1 MSEVTILLIVLIAIL
16 GISGLFLWRWIKHY
30 SPPLAYDELQNDA
43 VAGHQTDPKPS
54 PVVLGLPLQRD
65 TPWLLSSY
73 GKVGSIF
80 FGAALIIYLLTRFIG
95 LTRFPITFFADEAAQ
110 TVLAAEL
117 VQNGFSHEG
126 IFLPTYFLN
135 VDKYSLSLTVY
146 GQVVPYLI
154 FGKSILALRG
164 ISVLIGMIGV
174 VAVCLALKHIF
185 RTPYWWSGA
194 LLLAI
199 SPAWFMHSR
208 TAFEAP
214 VATALYAA
222 FLLSYLFYLYCSPK
236 YFLLSILTGALT
248 FYSYNPARVIMLVT
262 IVLLGLSDFRFH
274 WENRRH
280 ILGYWWLILLCV
292 LPYIRFQIIY
302 PFAGVDQLFL
312 LNSYWIKN
320 IPLHE
325 KILQIGNQLLVG
337 LSPTYWFFP
346 NQIDLIRHVMKGYG
360 HLLWA
365 TLPFAL
371 IGIYMSFKQ
380 IRISAYRV
388 LLITLVGALL
398 GAAIVEISITRALPF
413 IIPVTLLTA
422 IGLSATIERF
432 VRSYRAHIA
441 FSLSLW
447 IVLSGLSLLIMNDAL
462 TNGALWFRDYGLNGM
477 QYGSPQIFEEI
488 RDVQEKSPDK
498 NFILSPYWA
507 NGASML
513 SRFFMDDLRQLQWGV
528 ISDYLAIDFPIDA
541 DDIFIMLPHE
551 YDMVLRSEK
560 VKEIRVQRIVN
571 FPDGNPGFYFT
582 NVDLLDSTE

>member
-1 MSEVTILLIVLIAIL
+1 MSEVSLLLIVLIAIL
-16 GISGLFLWRWIKHY
+16 GISSLFLWRWIKHLS
-30 SPPLAYDELQNDA
+30 SPLTHVELQNDA
-43 VAGHQTDPKPS
+43 VADHQTGPKPS
-54 PVVLGLPLQRD
+54 QVVLDLPPQRD
-65 TPWLLSSY
+65 NPWLLSSF
-73 GKVGSIF
+73 GKIGSIF
-80 FGAALIIYLLTRFIG
+80 FGSALIIYILTRFIG

-110 TVLAAEL
+110 TVLAVEL

-146 GQVVPYLI
+146 SQVVPYLL

-164 ISVLIGMIGV
+164 TSVLIGMIGV
-174 VAVCLALKHIF
+174 VAVCLTLKKIF

-214 VATALYAA
+214 AATALYAA
-222 FLLSYLFYLYCSPK
+222 FLLSYLFYLYRSPK
-236 YFLLSILTGALT
+236 YFVLSIVTGALT
-248 FYSYNPARVIMLVT
+248 FYSYNPARVICLAT
-262 IVLLGLSDFRFH
+262 IVLLGLSDFRYH
-274 WENRRH
+274 WENRKL
-280 ILGYWWLILLCV
+280 ILGYWWLILLCL
-292 LPYIRFQIIY
+292 LPYIRFQIIH

-325 KILQIGNQLLVG
+325 KILQLGNQLIVG
-337 LSPTYWFFP
+337 LSPVYWFFP
-346 NQIDLIRHVMKGYG
+346 NQLDLIRHVMKGYG

-371 IGIYMSFKQ
+371 IGIYITFKH

-388 LLITLVGALL
+388 LLIALVGALF
-398 GAAIVEISITRALPF
+398 GAAIVEITITRALPF
-413 IIPVTLLTA
+413 IIPVTLLTT

-441 FSLSLW
+441 LSLGLW
-447 IVLSGLSLLIMNDAL
+447 IVISSINLLMLNDAL
-462 TNGALWFRDYGLNGM
+462 TNGSLWFRDYGLHGM

-488 RDVQEKSPDK
+488 RDIQEQSPDT
-498 NFILSPYWA
+498 NIILSPYWA

-513 SRFFMDDLRQLQWGV
+513 SRFFLDDLKQLQWGV
-528 ISDYLAIDFPIDA
+528 ISDYLAVDYSIEE
-541 DDIFIMLPHE
+541 DDLFIMLPHE
-551 YDMVLRSEK
+551 YDMALTSGK
-560 VKEIRVQRIVN
+560 VEEIRVQQIVN
-571 FPDGNPGFYFT
+571 YPDGNPGFYFT
-582 NVDLLDSTE
+582 NVYLVEGAE